1 MLLAQLGECTAT
13 VNPGSGA
20 NTTMVD
26 TETHRTHVIEHRSF
40 DCCLEEASTV
50 AIGVHMPHVPKW
62 VVFPV
67 YN

>member
-1 MLLAQLGECTAT
+1 
-13 VNPGSGA
+13 
-20 NTTMVD
+20 MVD